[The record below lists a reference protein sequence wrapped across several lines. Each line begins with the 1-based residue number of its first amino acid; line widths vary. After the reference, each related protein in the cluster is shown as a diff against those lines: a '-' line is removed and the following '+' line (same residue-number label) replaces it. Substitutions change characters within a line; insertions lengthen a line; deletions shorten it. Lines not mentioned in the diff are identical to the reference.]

1 MNVSIGFDPPA
12 VGSRHPTPSPHR
24 RSNERTPPTAATW
37 TTCAAEA
44 GTCAFTGTH
53 EVAFGANGRYFY
65 GTFTGGTPCTNTVFG
80 DPISGTSKSCYV
92 Q

>member
-12 VGSRHPTPSPHR
+12 VDSR
-24 RSNERTPPTAATW
+24 RSTSCYLTGPPPTTTTW

-44 GTCAFTGTH
+44 GTCTFTGTH
-53 EVAFGANGRYFY
+53 EVAFGANGQYSY
-65 GTFTGGTPCTNTVFG
+65 GSYTGGTPCTNTVFG